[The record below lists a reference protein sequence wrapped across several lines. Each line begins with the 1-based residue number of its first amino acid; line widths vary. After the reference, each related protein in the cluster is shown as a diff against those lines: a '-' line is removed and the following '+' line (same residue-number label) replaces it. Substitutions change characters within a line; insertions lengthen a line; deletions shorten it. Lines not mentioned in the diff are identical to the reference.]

1 MDEKQKL
8 EQLMERYHFRDFFS
22 FDITPYA
29 SLAVFEPGKLILRE
43 GQRVTRLYYLVEGR
57 AKLFTTLKNG
67 RVNLFNFYEV
77 PSFLGDMELIDPDS
91 YTKGVRAHTRC
102 YCIALDLTRCGE
114 RMLADPKF
122 LRTICRYLGRK
133 INGNS
138 LNSTQNQGY
147 PLKYRLASYILLTSL
162 NGVYNE
168 PHTETAEYLRV
179 SYRHLLYVLAQFC
192 RQGLIEHGP
201 NGYLVRDPDGLRA
214 LEEEMR
220 G

>member
-1 MDEKQKL
+1 
-8 EQLMERYHFRDFFS
+8 
-22 FDITPYA
+22 
-29 SLAVFEPGKLILRE
+29 
-43 GQRVTRLYYLVEGR
+43 
-57 AKLFTTLKNG
+57 
-67 RVNLFNFYEV
+67 
-77 PSFLGDMELIDPDS
+77 
-91 YTKGVRAHTRC
+91 
-102 YCIALDLTRCGE
+102 
-114 RMLADPKF
+114 MLADPKF